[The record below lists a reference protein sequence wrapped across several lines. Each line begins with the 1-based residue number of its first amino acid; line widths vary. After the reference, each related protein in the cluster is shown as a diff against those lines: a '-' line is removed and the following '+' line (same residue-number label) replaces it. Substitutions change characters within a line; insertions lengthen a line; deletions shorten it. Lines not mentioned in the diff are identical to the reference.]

1 MAKDETNN
9 QTEDLTIPN
18 PDLKGLEK
26 LVGTWKVSGGIK
38 GEITFEWM
46 EGGFFLVQHVELV
59 HNGHQVK
66 GIEIIGH
73 EFKFGEKPSSE
84 IKTRFYSYLDG
95 LTLDYVYEMDGN
107 NLTIWGGE
115 KGSPAYCKGEFSED
129 GDSFNIEW
137 VYPGGGYKANGVRKR
152 SK

>member
-1 MAKDETNN
+1 MAKDEIDN
-9 QTEDLTIPN
+9 QAEDLSKPD
-18 PDLKGLEK
+18 PDLKGLGK
-26 LVGTWKVSGGIK
+26 LVGTWKVSGGIE
-38 GEITFEWM
+38 GEISYEWA
-46 EGGFFLVQHVELV
+46 EGGFFLIQRVELL
-59 HNGHQVK
+59 HGSHKIK

-73 EFKFGEKPSSE
+73 EFKFGEKPGAE

-129 GDSFNIEW
+129 GKNFNLEW
-137 VYPGGGYKANGVRKR
+137 FYPGGGYKAYGVRVK
-152 SK
+152 